1 MGSIGGYFAFP
12 FIFLVY
18 CIADGFLTRKL
29 IRKQADKPFV
39 GSPFTLTPRFILN
52 LLFAAKAVDIV
63 ERGYRKFKNRAFQL
77 IRNDGH
83 VVLLPLSVLE
93 ELSNIPATVASP
105 NSALEHDLLGR
116 YTGLNL
122 ILESRAHHSIVQ
134 RRLTPRLGLM
144 TPRLEHEIKLA
155 CDDYLP
161 NSRDWVQFQPYKALS
176 KVSARLAAQAIVTP
190 DFSRNP
196 TWLEISVEYTE
207 NLFQTIVLA
216 RLFPTWMQSFICY
229 FLPSFWKCKKY
240 LRKAKQLLGPRIQE
254 LLRANDQGIWKPQP
268 NEDDSN
274 VLNWLV
280 DTVKGRDRN
289 PHTIAHVEV
298 LVSLAAVHTTL
309 LRMVN
314 VLYDITEA
322 GPSLAAELQAEIEDV
337 AKRSNVWDKSS
348 YDSLHKLDSVLSES
362 QRMSP
367 PTTLGMKRMFYE
379 EYTFQNGLHIPKG
392 TYTAMPIYAIENDP
406 EYTSNPETFDG
417 LRNYRLMLEQQAI
430 DGDGGDGGDDA
441 RKFRFSTPGRTVLNF
456 GYGRHACPGRHFAS
470 LVLKILFV
478 KLLTEYEFKFL
489 PGSKR
494 PRNLMAHEFLFAWP
508 WDGMLMRRKSEGK
521 CPF

>member
-1 MGSIGGYFAFP
+1 MEGINGYFVFP
-12 FIFLVY
+12 FIFLLY
-18 CIADGFLTRKL
+18 CVVDGLRTRKL
-29 IRKQADKPFV
+29 IGKQADKPFV

-52 LLFAAKAVDIV
+52 FLFAAKAAELV
-63 ERGYRKFKNRAFQL
+63 ERGYRKFKDRAFQL
-77 IRNDGH
+77 VRNDGH
-83 VVLLPLSVLE
+83 IVLLPLAVLE
-93 ELSNIPATVASP
+93 ELSNIPVTVASP
-105 NSALEHDLLGR
+105 NSALEHDLLGN

-144 TPRLEHEIKLA
+144 TPRLESEIKSA
-155 CDDYLP
+155 CDEYLP
-161 NSRDWVQFQPYKALS
+161 DSRDWVEFQPYKALS

-190 DFSRNP
+190 DFAHNP
-196 TWLEISVEYTE
+196 TWLDISVEYTE
-207 NLFQTIVLA
+207 NLFRTIVIV
-216 RLFPTWMQSFICY
+216 RLFPSWMHSFVCY
-229 FLPSFWKCKKY
+229 LLPSFWNGQRY
-240 LRKAKQLLGPRIQE
+240 MRRAKRLLCPKIEE
-254 LLRANDQGIWKPQP
+254 LLRANDQGTWKPQP
-268 NEDDSN
+268 TEDDSN

-289 PHTIAHVEV
+289 AEIIAHVEV
-298 LVSLAAVHTTL
+298 LLALAAVHTTL

-322 GPSLAAELQAEIEDV
+322 GPSLLAELRAEIEDV
-337 AKRSNVWDKSS
+337 AKRSGKWDNSS
-348 YDSLHKLDSVLSES
+348 YERLHKLDSVLSES

-367 PTTLGMKRMFYE
+367 PTTLGMKRMFYQD
-379 EYTFQNGLHIPKG
+379 YTFENGLHIPKG

-406 EYTSNPETFDG
+406 EHTFNPESFDG
-417 LRNYRLMLEQQAI
+417 LRNYRLMLKQQAI
-430 DGDGGDGGDDA
+430 DGDDDT
-441 RKFRFSTPGRTVLNF
+441 RPFRFSTPGRTVLNF

-494 PRNLMAHEFLFAWP
+494 PQNLMAHEFLFTWP
-508 WDGMLMRRKSEGK
+508 WDRMLMRKKSEGA